1 MTALTAIKN
10 GLNAVLRPF
19 NVRIDSLTSERR
31 ERARIENVVR
41 RGEFDD
47 RQFPVA
53 SGFHSTMASEIA
65 ALIESNSATF
75 SAWMDPRRNAVGF
88 SFRNEYFESPDA
100 EVLYTMIRRLTP
112 ARVIEIGSGSST
124 RIIRLAILDGQLHT
138 RLISIDPAPR
148 VDVNQVADAVI
159 MQPVEAL
166 TPAEIANQLQ
176 PGDVLFIDFS
186 HELKVGGDVSFLYLK
201 VLPQLKAGVV
211 VHIHDI
217 FYPFEYPRRWIV
229 DNGWLWNEQYLVAAI
244 LLNNPTIE
252 VLWAGH
258 YLQRTMPQLLPQ
270 FQNGMASSLWIRI
283 GNSSCVESLDS

>member
-10 GLNAVLRPF
+10 GLNAVLRPL
-19 NVRIDSLTSERR
+19 NVRIDSLTSKRR

-41 RGEFDD
+41 RGEFED

-53 SGFHSTMASEIA
+53 SGFRSTMASEIA
-65 ALIESNSATF
+65 ASIESNSAVF
-75 SAWMDPRRNAVGF
+75 SSWMDPQRNAVGF

-100 EVLYTMIRRLTP
+100 EVLYTMIRRFAP

-159 MQPVEAL
+159 TQPVEAL

-176 PGDVLFIDFS
+176 PSDVLFIDSS
-186 HELKVGGDVSFLYLK
+186 HELKIGGDVSFLYLK
-201 VLPQLKAGVV
+201 VLPLLKAGVV

-258 YLQRTMPQLLPQ
+258 YLQRTTPQLLPQ
-270 FQNGMASSLWIRI
+270 FQNGTASSLWIRI
-283 GNSSCVESLDS
+283 GNSP